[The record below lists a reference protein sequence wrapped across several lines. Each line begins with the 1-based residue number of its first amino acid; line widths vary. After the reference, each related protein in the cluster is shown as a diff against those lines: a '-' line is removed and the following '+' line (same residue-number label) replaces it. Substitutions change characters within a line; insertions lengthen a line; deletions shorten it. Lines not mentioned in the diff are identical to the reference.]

1 MRRLKIGQKLLATLL
16 ALTLFSLL
24 TFYLLIIGATEQILR
39 ENATRQVR
47 QLAAKSTQE
56 LQSLTE
62 NSSRTLLAASA
73 APDLGHFLR
82 ALAARDPRRIEP
94 ALSRLERTFLDFQK
108 LDKSLQAIRFV
119 DREGNVLVKVREGE
133 ILPRQPALPGAALG
147 AVHSLRGREF
157 FTGAL
162 ALPKGSVAV
171 SDMERGRVEEEEKWC
186 PALVRFS
193 TPLFFQD
200 GTLAGLVIIN
210 VWAETA
216 GSTINRLLS
225 AQEGSAFLVER
236 NPAKPERHGIYL
248 FHQNEACQFGN
259 QTGTE
264 IKVFQDFPPSITSS
278 WMKEQEGVAIDPRSG
293 DILAHRFYSPFG
305 SDTRGWVL
313 VVKASQSFFLS
324 PLATVRGQITLWGG
338 VVLALAVGAALFFAR
353 SLTKPIRAVV
363 EGTERIGRDLSQ
375 RIDLASGDE
384 LASLAAGINEL
395 AANLEK
401 NLDERQKVEEKIRQ
415 AEKLAS
421 IGELAAGLA
430 HELNTPLSNINA
442 LASLA
447 GKEVTREGCDRPSI
461 ARDLADISSQ
471 TARCSAIVSGL
482 LSFARRQEPCIACLD
497 TVRLVRD
504 ALALVGV
511 KAKLKGVSLRFPE
524 AEPVLVRG
532 DEQQLLQVFIN
543 LLVNAIDA
551 VQPDSGMVAVDIEP
565 PRDDGSVRIRFIDNG
580 PGIASEQLG
589 KIFDP
594 FYTTKEVGAGT
605 GLGLSVSYG
614 ILTAL
619 GGEIGVQPA
628 PRGGSIFTVTLPE
641 GREQ

>member
-16 ALTLFSLL
+16 AFTFFSLL
-24 TFYLLIIGATEQILR
+24 TFYLLIIGSTEKILR

-56 LQSLTE
+56 LQGLAE
-62 NSSRTLLAASA
+62 NSSRTLLAATA
-73 APDLGHFLR
+73 APDFGRFLR
-82 ALAARDPRRIEP
+82 ALESRDPRRMEP
-94 ALSRLERTFLDFQK
+94 ALSRLELTFLDFQK

-119 DREGNVLVKVREGE
+119 DSEGNVLVKVREGE
-133 ILPRQPALPGAALG
+133 IIPRKPASQGSALG

-157 FTGAL
+157 FTGAI

-193 TPLFFQD
+193 TPVFFD
-200 GTLAGLVIIN
+200 EGRLAGLVIIN

-225 AQEGSAFLVER
+225 AEEGSAFLVER
-236 NPAKPERHGIYL
+236 NPDRPERHGIYL

-259 QTGTE
+259 QTGTK
-264 IKVFQDFPPSITSS
+264 IKVFRDFPPSITSS

-313 VVKASQSFFLS
+313 VVKASESFFLS
-324 PLATVRGQITLWGG
+324 PLATIRDQITLWGA
-338 VVLALAVGAALFFAR
+338 VVVALAVGAALFFAR
-353 SLTKPIRAVV
+353 SLTKPIRAVA

-375 RIDLASGDE
+375 RIDLDSRDE
-384 LASLAAGINEL
+384 LGSLAAGINEL
-395 AANLEK
+395 AATLEK
-401 NLDERQKVEEKIRQ
+401 NLDERQRVEEKIRH
-415 AEKLAS
+415 ADKLAS
-421 IGELAAGLA
+421 IGEMAAGLA

-442 LASLA
+442 LATLA
-447 GKEVTREGCDRPSI
+447 RKEVERGECDRRAI
-461 ARDLADISSQ
+461 ALDLADISSQ
-471 TARCSAIVSGL
+471 TTRCSGIVSGL
-482 LSFARRQEPCIACLD
+482 LSFARRQEPCITCLD
-497 TVRLVRD
+497 TVRVLQD
-504 ALALVGV
+504 AFALVGI
-511 KAKLKGVSLRFPE
+511 KAKLKGVSLHFFE
-524 AEPVLVRG
+524 TEPVMARG

-551 VQPDSGMVAVDIEP
+551 VDPDKGVVSVETACG
-565 PRDDGSVRIRFIDNG
+565 DGSVRIRFIDNG
-580 PGIASEQLG
+580 AGIAAEQMG

-594 FYTTKEVGAGT
+594 FFTTKEVGAGT

-619 GGEIGVQPA
+619 GGEICVQPA
-628 PRGGSIFTVTLPE
+628 PNGGSIFTVTIPE
-641 GREQ
+641 GRGQ

>member
-24 TFYLLIIGATEQILR
+24 TFYLLIIGSTEKILR

-56 LQSLTE
+56 LRSLAE
-62 NSSRTLLAASA
+62 NSSRTLLAATA
-73 APDLGHFLR
+73 APDLGRFLL
-82 ALAARDPRRIEP
+82 ALESRDPRSMEP

-119 DREGNVLVKVREGE
+119 DSEGNVLIKVREGE
-133 ILPRQPALPGAALG
+133 ILPRKPASKGSALG

-157 FTGAL
+157 FTAAL
-162 ALPKGSVAV
+162 TLPKGSVAV

-193 TPLFFQD
+193 APVFFDD
-200 GTLAGLVIIN
+200 GRLAGLVIIN

-225 AQEGSAFLVER
+225 TEEGSAFLVER
-236 NPAKPERHGIYL
+236 NPARPERHGIYL

-313 VVKASQSFFLS
+313 VVKANQSFFLS
-324 PLATVRGQITLWGG
+324 PLATIRGQITLWGG
-338 VVLALAVGAALFFAR
+338 VVVALAAGAALFFAR

-363 EGTERIGRDLSQ
+363 QGTERIGRDLSQ
-375 RIDLASGDE
+375 RIDLDARDE
-384 LASLAAGINEL
+384 LGSLAAGINEL
-395 AANLEK
+395 AATLEK
-401 NLDERQKVEEKIRQ
+401 NQDERQKVEEKIRH

-421 IGELAAGLA
+421 IGEMAAGLA

-447 GKEVTREGCDRPSI
+447 RKEVERGGCDRLTI

-471 TARCSAIVSGL
+471 TARCSGIVSGL
-482 LSFARRQEPCIACLD
+482 LSFARRQEPCITCLD
-497 TVRLVRD
+497 TVRVVQD
-504 ALALVGV
+504 AFALVGI
-511 KAKLKGVSLRFPE
+511 KAKLKGVSLRFSE
-524 AEPVLVRG
+524 TEPVLARG

-551 VQPDSGMVAVDIEP
+551 VEPDKGIVAVETACG
-565 PRDDGSVRIRFIDNG
+565 DGTVRIRFIDNG
-580 PGIASEQLG
+580 AGIAAEQMG

-594 FYTTKEVGAGT
+594 FFTTKGVGAGT

-614 ILTAL
+614 IVTAL
-619 GGEIGVQPA
+619 RGEIGVQPA
-628 PRGGSIFTVTLPE
+628 PNGGSIFTVTIPE
-641 GREQ
+641 GRGQ